1 MNRTAMI
8 VPALRRACLPLAALL
23 LLLPACNGG
32 AGAEPPLAG
41 AQIGG
46 PFQLTGEDG
55 QIVRWSDFA
64 GKYRIVY
71 FGYAYCPDVCPN
83 DVNFMMKGYDTFKR
97 QDPARA
103 AKVQPLFITI
113 DPARDTPAVVKEFT
127 DAFSPDLLGLT
138 GTEAQIADTAKK
150 FAIYYR
156 RGEDSAGGGYLMD
169 HSRGAYL
176 MGPDGAPIA
185 LLPVEQNP
193 EAVAAELDRWVS

>member
-1 MNRTAMI
+1 MNRIAMI
-8 VPALRRACLPLAALL
+8 LPAVGRACLPLAALM
-23 LLLPACNGG
+23 LLPACSCG

-55 QIVRWSDFA
+55 QTVRWSDFD

-83 DVNFMMKGYDTFKR
+83 DVNFMMKGYDFFK
-97 QDPARA
+97 QQHPDLA

-113 DPARDTPAVVKEFT
+113 DPARDTPEVVAEFT

-138 GTEAQIADTAKK
+138 GTPEQIADAAKK
-150 FAIYYR
+150 FAIYYQK
-156 RGEDSAGGGYLMD
+156 GEDSAGGGYLMD

-185 LLPVEQNP
+185 LLPVERSP
-193 EAVAAELDRWVS
+193 DAVAAELGRWVS

>member
-8 VPALRRACLPLAALL
+8 VPALRRAALPLAALL
-23 LLLPACNGG
+23 LLPACGG
-32 AGAEPPLAG
+32 AVEPPLAG
-41 AQIGG
+41 TGIGG

-55 QIVRWSDFA
+55 QTVRWSDFE
-64 GKYRIVY
+64 GKYRMVY

-83 DVNFMMKGYDTFKR
+83 DVNFMMKGYTAFKQ

-103 AKVQPLFITI
+103 ARVQPLFITI
-113 DPARDTPAVVKEFT
+113 DPARDTPEVVTEFT

-138 GTEAQIADTAKK
+138 GTEAQIADAAKK
-150 FAIYYR
+150 FAVYYQ
-156 RGEDSAGGGYLMD
+156 RGEPSADGGYLMD
-169 HSRGAYL
+169 HTRGAYL
-176 MGPDGAPIA
+176 FGPDGEAIA